1 MSGAARAANG
11 VVNMTGNGKSGEAQ
25 LREGSSLVLDLDGK
39 GAGKLFREN
48 EVADWKPHG
57 KAGFLWTH
65 IHRDAPG
72 VEALLEQNGCDEFV
86 RDALTADDTRPRCT
100 IHASGA
106 IIILRGIDAT
116 PGAEPNDTASVRFW
130 VEGNR
135 VIGVWL
141 HPLRALSDIIEATN
155 NNRGPRSPGDL
166 IATIALRL
174 ADKAEPIVTDLSEQI
189 DDMEERLGEDLPS
202 AVRRELADIRRS
214 AIHLRRFMFPQR
226 DALTTLEI
234 EDLPFLA
241 EHDRSRI
248 REAASRVTRLAEE
261 LDAIRD
267 RAQIVYDEI
276 MDRRSEVMNRN
287 TLLLAIVAAIFL
299 PLGLITGL
307 LGINVGGIP
316 GATNGNAFW
325 IVTAILCGIA
335 VIEILIVRWLRMY

>member
-1 MSGAARAANG
+1 MAGSGKT
-11 VVNMTGNGKSGEAQ
+11 VKAQ
-25 LREGSSLVLDLDGK
+25 LRKGAAIVFDLDGK
-39 GAGKLFREN
+39 GGSRQLDDS
-48 EVADWKPHG
+48 VIADWQPRG
-57 KAGFLWTH
+57 KGGFLWTH

-72 VEALLEQNGCDEFV
+72 VASLLEQNGCDEFV

-100 IHASGA
+100 IHANGVV
-106 IIILRGIDAT
+106 IILRGIDNT
-116 PGAEPNDTASVRFW
+116 PDAEPDDTASVRFW

-141 HPLRALSDIIEATN
+141 RPLQAISDILAASDIG
-155 NNRGPRSPGDL
+155 RGPRSPGDL
-166 IATIALRL
+166 IATVALRL
-174 ADKAEPIVTDLSEQI
+174 ADKAEPIVTELSEQI
-189 DDMEERLGEDLPS
+189 DDMEERIGEDLPS

-234 EDLPFLA
+234 EELPFLS

-267 RAQIVYDEI
+267 RAAIVYDEI

-299 PLGLITGL
+299 PLGLVTSL

-325 IVTAILCGIA
+325 VVTAILGGIA
-335 VIEILIVRWLRMY
+335 VIEIIIVRLLRMY

>member
-1 MSGAARAANG
+1 MAGNGNSAGSKLQAGAA
-11 VVNMTGNGKSGEAQ
+11 
-25 LREGSSLVLDLDGK
+25 LILDFDGK
-39 GAGKLFREN
+39 GGCRRIDASAVTE
-48 EVADWKPHG
+48 WKPRG
-57 KAGFLWTH
+57 RSGFLWIH
-65 IHRDAPG
+65 AHRDAPG
-72 VEALLEQNGCDEFV
+72 IEALLKNGDCDEFV
-86 RDALTADDTRPRCT
+86 RDGLTADDTRPRCT
-100 IHASGA
+100 VHADGA

-116 PGAEPNDTASVRFW
+116 PGAEPNATASVRFW
-130 VEGNR
+130 VEEDR
-135 VIGVWL
+135 VVGVWL
-141 HPLRALSDIIEATN
+141 HPLQAISDILEATDKA
-155 NNRGPRSPGDL
+155 RGPKSPGDL
-166 IATIALRL
+166 IAAVALRL
-174 ADKAEPIVTDLSEQI
+174 ADKAEPIVTELSEQI
-189 DDMEERLGEDLPS
+189 DDMEERLDEDLP
-202 AVRRELADIRRS
+202 AANRRELADIRRS

-226 DALTTLEI
+226 DALSTLEI
-234 EDLPFLA
+234 ENLPFLA

-307 LGINVGGIP
+307 LGINVAGIP
-316 GATNGNAFW
+316 GAGSANAFW

>member
-1 MSGAARAANG
+1 MAGAVGAAYEVTVMA
-11 VVNMTGNGKSGEAQ
+11 GNAKSVSAQ
-25 LREGSSLVLDLDGK
+25 LREKTALVLDFDGK
-39 GAGKLFREN
+39 GGCRLLGEEAIAGWQRRS
-48 EVADWKPHG
+48 

-65 IHRDAPG
+65 LHRDAPN
-72 VEALLEQNGCDEFV
+72 VEALLEENDCDEFV

-100 IHASGA
+100 IHADGA
-106 IIILRGIDAT
+106 IVILRGIDAT

-135 VIGVWL
+135 VVGVWL
-141 HPLRALSDIIEATN
+141 RPLQAISDMLDAADN
-155 NNRGPRSPGDL
+155 GRGPSGPGDL
-166 IATIALRL
+166 IATVALKL

-189 DDMEERLGEDLPS
+189 DDMEERLDEDLP
-202 AVRRELADIRRS
+202 AANRRELADIRRS

-226 DALTTLEI
+226 DALSTLEI
-234 EDLPFLA
+234 ENLPFLA

-307 LGINVGGIP
+307 LGINVAGIP
-316 GATNGNAFW
+316 GATSAGAFW